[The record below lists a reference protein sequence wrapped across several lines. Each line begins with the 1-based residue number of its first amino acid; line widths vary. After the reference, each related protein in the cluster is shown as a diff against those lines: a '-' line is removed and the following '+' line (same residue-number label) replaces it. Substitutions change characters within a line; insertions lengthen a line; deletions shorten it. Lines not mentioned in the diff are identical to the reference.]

1 MNNNNQFNLDELAI
15 KIKNAR
21 QLMIV
26 TGTNKGLVNSETI
39 KYSQELDNLIIQFQL
54 QSLS

>member
-1 MNNNNQFNLDELAI
+1 MNNQFNLDELAI

-26 TGTNKGLVNSETI
+26 TGTNKGLANSETI